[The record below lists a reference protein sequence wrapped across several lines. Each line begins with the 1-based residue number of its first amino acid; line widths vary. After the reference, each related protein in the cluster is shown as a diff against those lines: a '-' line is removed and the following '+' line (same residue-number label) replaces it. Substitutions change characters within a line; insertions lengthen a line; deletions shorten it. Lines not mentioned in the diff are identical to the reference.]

1 MIVPHGWLIACLL
14 LLLTGSAARGMQ
26 VAAEDG
32 KHPEQLQT
40 LADSVMER
48 VIFFAP
54 FYEKIIEEY
63 RAQLYIKGTVEI
75 LKKNHLMRYI
85 PTMFR
90 LRKGVK
96 KYMMETHNDLHFT
109 APDIYDQKVKA
120 AIGTSSEMW
129 ELDGR
134 LPEYLHLNVYQS
146 TLLYDKLMSPLA
158 PHAPKYY
165 RYRVDSVMGDLHNRA
180 YRIRFMPR
188 SSSYQLVGGYLVVTA
203 GVWSVRE
210 IRFAGRS
217 EMMRINSLVRM
228 GEVGEADEFLPVS
241 YEIEASFRFLG
252 NRMDARYEASLDY
265 SEIQQ
270 RNEAAPPRRQA
281 KSKYDLTESYT
292 LTTDTIAY
300 QRDTAYFHQVRPRPL
315 KPDEQQLYRDFYL
328 YRDTVGRHKQR
339 RKPLEFWGEIGDA
352 LISRYTVDMDK
363 LGSLRC
369 SPLINPFLLSYGGSG
384 VSYRQDFK
392 YNRFFP
398 GDRLLRIVPRI
409 GYNFTRQEFYWR
421 VRGNFLYW
429 PKKRASISFD
439 VGNGNRI
446 YSSAVLNELKQMPDS
461 VFNFGR
467 FQLDYYRDLY
477 LKVNHSW
484 EALNGLTIDVGFSGH
499 HRTAVRGSGEEW
511 QPVMPPAGSGISL
524 PDYAVEVLSRFRR
537 VYNTFAPHLRVTW
550 TPGQYYYLNGD
561 RKVNLYS
568 IYPTFSVDWERGIKG
583 PFNSMGNY
591 ERWEVDIQHNVPLG
605 QLRDLY
611 LRFGWGAFTK
621 QKSLYFV
628 DFTNFRRSNLPVG
641 WNDEIGG
648 VFQLLDGRWYN
659 SSRKYVRAHVT
670 YESPFL
676 LIPYL
681 GRFRQHVL
689 NERLYLNALAVPHLN
704 PYLEAGYGIGTH
716 IFDLGLFVSF
726 ANGKYQE
733 VGCKFTFELFNR

>member
-1 MIVPHGWLIACLL
+1 MLL
-14 LLLTGSAARGMQ
+14 LVGSSMMGVQM
-26 VAAEDG
+26 VAG
-32 KHPEQLQT
+32 RTHGLPQPRS

-63 RAQLYIKGTVEI
+63 RAELYIKGTVDI
-75 LKKNHLMRYI
+75 RKKNHLMRYI

-96 KYMMETHNDLHFT
+96 RYMMETHNDLHFT

-120 AIGTSSEMW
+120 AIGTAAELW

-134 LPEYLHLNVYQS
+134 LPEYLHLNVYQP
-146 TLLYDKLMSPLA
+146 TLLYDKLVSPLS
-158 PHAPKYY
+158 PQAPKYY
-165 RYRVDSVMGDLHNRA
+165 RYRVDSVIGDLHNRA

-203 GVWSVRE
+203 DVWSVRE
-210 IRFAGRS
+210 MRFAGRS
-217 EMMRINSLVRM
+217 EMMRINCLVRM

-241 YEIEASFRFLG
+241 YELDASFRFLG
-252 NRMDARYEASLDY
+252 NRMDASYEASLSY
-265 SEIQQ
+265 NHIQQ
-270 RNEAAPPRRQA
+270 RNEAMPPRRQA
-281 KSKYDLTESYT
+281 KNRYDLTESYT
-292 LTTDTIAY
+292 LTTDTNAY
-300 QRDTAYFHQVRPRPL
+300 QRDTTYFHTVRPYPL
-315 KPDEQQLYRDFYL
+315 TVDEQQLYRDFYL
-328 YRDTVGRHKQR
+328 YRDTVGRHRPK
-339 RKPLEFWGEIGDA
+339 RKPLEFWGQVGDA

-392 YNRFFP
+392 YNRFFS
-398 GDRLLRIVPRI
+398 GDRLLRIVPRV
-409 GYNFTRQEFYWR
+409 GYNFTRREFYWR
-421 VRGNFLYW
+421 VRGNFLYC
-429 PKKRASISFD
+429 PKKRASIAVD
-439 VGNGNRI
+439 VGNGNRV

-461 VFNFGR
+461 LFNFSR

-484 EALNGLTIDVGFSGH
+484 EALNGLTIDLGFSGH
-499 HRTAVRGSGEEW
+499 RRTAVRGRSAESY
-511 QPVMPPAGSGISL
+511 PVIPPAGIGGTL
-524 PDYAVEVLSRFRR
+524 PEDVAEVLSRLKR
-537 VYNTFAPHLRVTW
+537 VYNTFAPHVRLTW

-568 IYPTFSVDWERGIKG
+568 HYPTISVDWERGVKG
-583 PFNSMGNY
+583 LFNSTGNY
-591 ERWEVDIQHNVPLG
+591 ERWEVDVQHNVPLG
-605 QLRDLY
+605 PLRDLY
-611 LRFGWGAFTK
+611 LRMGWGSYTK
-621 QKSLYFV
+621 QKSLFFV
-628 DFTNFRRSNLPVG
+628 DFANFRRSNLPVG

-659 SSRKYVRAHVT
+659 SSRRYLRTHVT

-681 GRFRQHVL
+681 GHLRQHVL
-689 NERLYLNALAVPHLN
+689 NERIYLNLLAVPHLK
-704 PYLEAGYGIGTH
+704 PYVEVGYGIGTH
-716 IFDLGLFVSF
+716 IFDLGGFASF
-726 ANGKYQE
+726 ANGKFQE